1 MIPRRRI
8 LAAVPAA
15 MAAPGI
21 AAAQGAW
28 PQRQIR
34 LVVPYPPGGASD
46 IAGRLQAQ
54 VLQDGLGVP
63 VVVDN
68 RGGAGGT
75 LGTAHVAQSAPD
87 GYTVMMASPSS
98 HLGAPLLFRTPG
110 YEGVDD
116 FTAIA
121 TFSIGTALVG
131 VNPRLPVQ
139 NIQELIAYARAQ
151 PGQLNFGSAGAGGAN
166 HMLGV
171 LFMQRTGVELTHVPY
186 RGAAPALADLIA
198 GNIQLVFDSFAGI
211 IPAVRGGQVRA
222 LAVTSAARWPL
233 APELPTVQEQGVSDY
248 DLPSFSGVMGPQR
261 HTGADRGAH
270 ECGDQRRAAEPGARG
285 APGGQREHSLPDHP
299 GGVRGVDARAAH
311 CLAGTG
317 ADDGAAA
324 GVGVPGRRTG
334 QDHAAWR
341 HPSRVRQGAA
351 PAGSARRERPRQAL
365 RLAWSIRPAAQD
377 VTKALVEWPSWR
389 DDPAPRGGPIIPR
402 PPATTSRP
410 RLAAAAAG
418 SSRPAAPR
426 AR

>member
-1 MIPRRRI
+1 MPFMIPRRSL

-15 MAAPGI
+15 LAVPGI

-87 GYTVMMASPSS
+87 GYTIMMASPSS
-98 HLGAPLLFRTPG
+98 HLGAPLLFRSPG

-139 NIQELIAYARAQ
+139 NIQELIAYARAR

-211 IPAVRGGQVRA
+211 IPAVRAGQVRA

-233 APELPTVQEQGVSDY
+233 APELPTVQEQGVSNY
-248 DLPSFSGVMGPQR
+248 DLPSFSGVMGP
-261 HTGADRGAH
+261 RGIP
-270 ECGDQRRAAEPGARG
+270 EPIVARMNAVINEG
-285 APGGQREHSLPDHP
+285 
-299 GGVRGVDARAAH
+299 
-311 CLAGTG
+311 
-317 ADDGAAA
+317 
-324 GVGVPGRRTG
+324 
-334 QDHAAWR
+334 
-341 HPSRVRQGAA
+341 
-351 PAGSARRERPRQAL
+351 L
-365 RLAWSIRPAAQD
+365 RNPTL
-377 VTKALVEWPSWR
+377 LE
-389 DDPAPRGGPIIPR
+389 
-402 PPATTSRP
+402 
-410 RLAAAAAG
+410 RLAANG
-418 SSRPAAPR
+418 NIPYPTTPAEFTELMR
-426 AR
+426 AQRTVWRELVRTTGLQPE

>member
-1 MIPRRRI
+1 MTLMIPRRRI

-15 MAAPGI
+15 LAAPGI

-54 VLQDGLGVP
+54 VLQDALGVP

-87 GYTVMMASPSS
+87 GYTIMMASPSS
-98 HLGAPLLFRTPG
+98 HLGAPLLFRSPG

-139 NIQELIAYARAQ
+139 NIQELIAYARAR

-211 IPAVRGGQVRA
+211 IPAVRAGQVRA

-248 DLPSFSGVMGPQR
+248 DLPSFSGVMGP
-261 HTGADRGAH
+261 RGIPEPIVA
-270 ECGDQRRAAEPGARG
+270 RMNAAINEG
-285 APGGQREHSLPDHP
+285 
-299 GGVRGVDARAAH
+299 
-311 CLAGTG
+311 
-317 ADDGAAA
+317 
-324 GVGVPGRRTG
+324 
-334 QDHAAWR
+334 
-341 HPSRVRQGAA
+341 
-351 PAGSARRERPRQAL
+351 L
-365 RLAWSIRPAAQD
+365 RNP
-377 VTKALVEWPSWR
+377 VLVE
-389 DDPAPRGGPIIPR
+389 
-402 PPATTSRP
+402 
-410 RLAAAAAG
+410 RLAANGNIPYPTTPAEFAALM
-418 SSRPAAPR
+418 R
-426 AR
+426 AQRTVWRELVRTTGLQPE